1 MEFEGLVVLALDLEF
16 GLEFFDEKFEARDF
30 GFEFLDVG
38 GAGLRAIGSGY
49 VEIVGRRIGIGT
61 GVLLGLRRGR
71 NVRKGVRLW
80 RESVRES
87 ARPGGFGARVRVRDW
102 QGCWRGRRSEEVV
115 ERVRA

>member
-1 MEFEGLVVLALDLEF
+1 MVVLALDLEF

-87 ARPGGFGARVRVRDW
+87 ARPGGFGARVRVGGW
-102 QGCWRGRRSEEVV
+102 HGRRREEIV